1 MNAADPVRAG
11 ATADGPRLDLRAR
24 RALDVQRWL
33 GRLAAPIWVPLVA
46 LVLRFGRGYRIEN
59 LREVRRRA
67 RRLLEDAASA
77 PVLLCANHLT
87 MIDSFLVSWAMASP
101 WHYALHF
108 RRLPWNVPERSN
120 FASNGFSRVAAYLA
134 KCIPISRGGDRR
146 AVADVLARIRH
157 VVMAGE
163 TALLF
168 PEGGR
173 SRSGRVEIESA
184 AYGVGR
190 IVGSL
195 PDCRVLCVYMRG
207 RGQDTW
213 STLPRRHERFHV
225 DLACIEPKSDHR
237 GLRRSRDLARQ
248 IVAELSR
255 MEGEFLRGGQ

>member
-1 MNAADPVRAG
+1 MNAVDPARVPPAADV
-11 ATADGPRLDLRAR
+11 PRLEPRAR
-24 RALDVQRWL
+24 RALGVQRWL
-33 GRLAAPIWVPLVA
+33 GRLLAPIWVPSVA

-59 LREVRRRA
+59 LREVRDRA
-67 RRLLEDAASA
+67 RRLLAGASGG
-77 PVLLCANHLT
+77 PVVLCANHLT

-101 WHYALHF
+101 WHYAFRF

-120 FASNGFSRVAAYLA
+120 FASNAFSRSAAYLA
-134 KCIPISRGGDRR
+134 KCIPVSRGGDRR
-146 AVADVLARIRH
+146 AVAGVLARIRH
-157 VVMAGE
+157 VVMGGE

-173 SRSGRVEIESA
+173 SRTGRVEVDSA

-195 PDCRVLCVYMRG
+195 PDCRVLCIYLRG
-207 RGQDTW
+207 RGQETW
-213 STLPRRHERFHV
+213 SALPQRGERFHV
-225 DLACIEPKSDHR
+225 SLACIEPKSDHR

-248 IVAELSR
+248 IVAELAR